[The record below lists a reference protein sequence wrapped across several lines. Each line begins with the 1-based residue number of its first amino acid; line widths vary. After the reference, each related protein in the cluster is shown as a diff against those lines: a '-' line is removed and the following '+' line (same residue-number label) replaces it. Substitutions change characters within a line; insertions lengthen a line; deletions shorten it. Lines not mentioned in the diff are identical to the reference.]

1 LGKPLYVAAESYKF
15 ARLYPLHQRDLPN
28 HHPESFC
35 FVDSTTND
43 QEGQKNELKP
53 LQLEP
58 SIKIIS
64 PSVDFTPAKFI
75 TLLFTDLGIL
85 TPSAVSEELIKLYQ

>member
-58 SIKIIS
+58 SIKIVS